1 MALLGEEP
9 VHRHAGAP
17 PRLEPRTID
26 YSDVSLDVLG
36 TLLSFHARTVGLAL
50 NQSYDHEIAEV
61 SLARGTGK
69 VSVLLLTAANPG
81 IRPSVIA
88 HFIHKDRAAMA
99 RLIEQMRA
107 NGLIEHKVDA
117 DERRAHELYITPKG
131 RACWSGCGR
140 SRSATRR
147 ASSACLPRPSRPS
160 LLRML
165 MKLYE
170 APCGGPADDRATD
183 MKSAMGVRP

>member
-1 MALLGEEP
+1 MAIAAGEP
-9 VHRHAGAP
+9 VRRHASAS

-50 NQSYDHEIAEV
+50 NKSYDQAIAEV

-99 RLIEQMRA
+99 RLIEQMKV
-107 NGLIEHKVDA
+107 NGLIEHKIDA
-117 DERRAHELYITPKG
+117 DERRAHELYLTPKG
-131 RACWSGCGR
+131 A
-140 SRSATRR
+140 
-147 ASSACLPRPSRPS
+147 S
-160 LLRML
+160 LLERVRSIAVGHSAHFFGVL
-165 MKLYE
+165 SESEQAQLLRILIKLYE
-170 APCGGPADDRATD
+170 AHVAPLPSTITRI
-183 MKSAMGVRP
+183 

>member
-1 MALLGEEP
+1 MVLHGEEHTR
-9 VHRHAGAP
+9 HRAGAP
-17 PRLEPRTID
+17 PRPEPRTID
-26 YSDVSLDVLG
+26 YSNVSLDILG

-50 NQSYDHEIAEV
+50 NKSHDHEIAAV

-88 HFIHKDRAAMA
+88 HFIHKDRAGMA

-107 NGLIEHKVDA
+107 NGLVEHKVDA

-131 RACWSGCGR
+131 ESLLERVRAIALGQSARFFGVL
-140 SRSATRR
+140 SATEQ
-147 ASSACLPRPSRPS
+147 AE
-160 LLRML
+160 LLRLL

-170 APCGGPADDRATD
+170 AHVAVLPTTVPRT
-183 MKSAMGVRP
+183 

>member
-1 MALLGEEP
+1 MVLHGGWQNG
-9 VHRHAGAP
+9 RHAGAP
-17 PRLEPRTID
+17 PRPEPRTID
-26 YSDVSLDVLG
+26 YSNVSLDILG

-50 NQSYDHEIAEV
+50 NKSHDHEIAAV

-99 RLIEQMRA
+99 RLIEQMKN

-131 RACWSGCGR
+131 EGLLGRVRAIALGH
-140 SRSATRR
+140 SARFFGVLD
-147 ASSACLPRPSRPS
+147 AGEQAS
-160 LLRML
+160 LLRLL

-170 APCGGPADDRATD
+170 AHVAPLPSTV
-183 MKSAMGVRP
+183 VRP

>member
-1 MALLGEEP
+1 MALIGEDLAQLHP
-9 VHRHAGAP
+9 GAP
-17 PRLEPRTID
+17 PRPEPRTID
-26 YSDVSLDVLG
+26 YSDVSLDILG

-50 NQSYDHEIAEV
+50 NKSHDHEITTV
-61 SLARGTGK
+61 SLPKGTGK

-88 HFIHKDRAAMA
+88 HFIYKDRAAMA
-99 RLIEQMRA
+99 RLIEQMKS

-131 RACWSGCGR
+131 TSLLERVRALALSH
-140 SRSATRR
+140 SARFFGVLSPTEQ
-147 ASSACLPRPSRPS
+147 AE

-170 APCGGPADDRATD
+170 AHVAVLPTTVPRT
-183 MKSAMGVRP
+183 

>member
-1 MALLGEEP
+1 MGMAEEP
-9 VHRHAGAP
+9 SRARAGPP

-36 TLLSFHARTVGLAL
+36 DLLSFHARTVSLAL
-50 NQSYDHEIAEV
+50 NKSHDHEIGAV

-69 VSVLLLTAANPG
+69 VSTLLLTGANPG

-99 RLIEQMRA
+99 RLVEQMKEQ
-107 NGLIEHKVDA
+107 GLIEHRVDA
-117 DERRAHELYITPKG
+117 DERRAHELYLTPAG
-131 RACWSGCGR
+131 EALVERVRAFAIDH
-140 SRSATRR
+140 SARFFGSLTESEQ
-147 ASSACLPRPSRPS
+147 AQ
-160 LLRML
+160 LLRLL

-170 APCGGPADDRATD
+170 AHVARLPST
-183 MKSAMGVRP
+183 VQRP

>member
-1 MALLGEEP
+1 MALLGDEP
-9 VHRHAGAP
+9 GYRHGVAP

-26 YSDVSLDVLG
+26 YSDVSLDILG

-50 NQSYDHEIAEV
+50 NKSHDHEIAEV

-107 NGLIEHKVDA
+107 NGLVEHKVDA

-131 RACWSGCGR
+131 ASLLERVRAIALGH
-140 SRSATRR
+140 SARFFGVLAPTEQ
-147 ASSACLPRPSRPS
+147 AD

-170 APCGGPADDRATD
+170 AHVAALPTTVPRT
-183 MKSAMGVRP
+183 

>member
-1 MALLGEEP
+1 LALLGEEP

-17 PRLEPRTID
+17 ARLEPRTID
-26 YSDVSLDVLG
+26 YSDVSLDILG

-50 NQSYDHEIAEV
+50 NKSHDHEIAAV
-61 SLARGTGK
+61 SLPKGTGK

-99 RLIEQMRA
+99 RVIEQMKSH
-107 NGLIEHKVDA
+107 GLIEHKVDA
-117 DERRAHELYITPKG
+117 EERRAHELYITPKG
-131 RACWSGCGR
+131 ASLLERVRAIALGQ
-140 SRSATRR
+140 SARFFGVLSPTEQ
-147 ASSACLPRPSRPS
+147 AE

-170 APCGGPADDRATD
+170 AHVAALPTTVPRT
-183 MKSAMGVRP
+183 